1 MAVEDLASK
10 VCIPCMGGVPPLT
23 REEFAP
29 LLAQVPGWEV
39 VDDTKLTRSFSFPDW
54 VTAQAFVVGAGAIA
68 EEAGH
73 HPDLLLRWG
82 EVRAEI
88 YTHKI
93 SGLAEADFIL
103 AAKLSRLYDQENS

>member
-1 MAVEDLASK
+1 MSVDLANK
-10 VCIPCMGGVPPLT
+10 VCIPCMGGVPPMT
-23 REEFAP
+23 HDEIPP

-39 VDDTKLTRSFSFPDW
+39 ENDTKLKRSFSFPDW

-93 SGLAEADFIL
+93 NGLAEADFIL
-103 AAKLSRLYDQENS
+103 AAKLSRLYQQQDS

>member
-1 MAVEDLASK
+1 
-10 VCIPCMGGVPPLT
+10 MGGVPPMT
-23 REEFAP
+23 PEEIAP

-39 VDDTKLTRSFSFPDW
+39 ENDTKLKRSFSFPDW

-88 YTHKI
+88 YPHKI
-93 SGLAEADFIL
+93 NGLAEADFIL
-103 AAKLSRLYDQENS
+103 AAKLSRLYDEQNS

>member
-1 MAVEDLASK
+1 MTDELANR
-10 VCIPCMGGVPPLT
+10 VCIPCQGGIPPMT
-23 REEFAP
+23 REEFDP

-39 VDDTKLTRSFSFPDW
+39 VDDAKLRRTFAFPDW
-54 VTAQAFVVGAGAIA
+54 LTAQSFVVEAGAIA

-82 EVRAEI
+82 EVSAEI

-103 AAKLSRLYDQENS
+103 AAKLSRLYEQRAA

>member
-1 MAVEDLASK
+1 MSVDLASK
-10 VCIPCMGGVPPLT
+10 VCIPCMGGVPPMT
-23 REEFAP
+23 PEEFAP

-39 VDDTKLTRSFSFPDW
+39 VDDTKLNRSFSFPDW
-54 VTAQAFVVGAGAIA
+54 VTAQAFVVAAGAIA

-93 SGLAEADFIL
+93 HGLAEADFIL
-103 AAKLSRLYDQENS
+103 AAKLSRLYEQKS

>member
-1 MAVEDLASK
+1 MSVDLASK
-10 VCIPCMGGVPPLT
+10 VCIPCMGGIPPMT
-23 REEFAP
+23 REEIAP

-39 VDDTKLTRSFSFPDW
+39 LDDKKLYRSFTFPDW
-54 VTAQAFVVGAGAIA
+54 AAAQAFVASAGEIA

-93 SGLAEADFIL
+93 EGLAEADFIL
-103 AAKLSRLYDQENS
+103 AAKLSRLYEQQSS

>member
-1 MAVEDLASK
+1 M
-10 VCIPCMGGVPPLT
+10 T
-23 REEFAP
+23 RAEFAP
-29 LLAQVPGWEV
+29 LLAQVPGWDVE
-39 VDDTKLTRSFSFPDW
+39 DDKKLKRSFSFPDW
-54 VTAQAFVVGAGAIA
+54 VAAQAFVVGAGEIA

-93 SGLAEADFIL
+93 DGLGEADFIL
-103 AAKLSRLYDQENS
+103 AAKLSRLYDQQK

>member
-29 LLAQVPGWEV
+29 LLAQVPGWQV
-39 VDDTKLTRSFSFPDW
+39 VDDTKLTRSFSCPDW
-54 VTAQAFVVGAGAIA
+54 KTAQAFVVGAGAIA

-93 SGLAEADFIL
+93 RGLAEADFIL
-103 AAKLSRLYDQENS
+103 AAKLSRLYEQQHA

>member
-1 MAVEDLASK
+1 MSVDLASK
-10 VCIPCMGGVPPLT
+10 VCIPCMGGVPPMT

-29 LLAQVPGWEV
+29 LLAQIPGWEV
-39 VDDTKLTRSFSFPDW
+39 EDDTKLKRSFSFPDW
-54 VTAQAFVVGAGAIA
+54 ATAQSFVVGAGEIA

-93 SGLAEADFIL
+93 NGLVEADFIL
-103 AAKLSRLYDQENS
+103 AAKLSRLYEQQS

>member
-1 MAVEDLASK
+1 M
-10 VCIPCMGGVPPLT
+10 T
-23 REEFAP
+23 RQEFEP
-29 LLAQVPGWEV
+29 LLAQVPGWET
-39 VDDTKLTRSFSFPDW
+39 VDDSKLTRSFSFSDW
-54 VTAQAFVVGAGAIA
+54 AGAQAFVVAAGEIA

-93 SGLAEADFIL
+93 HGLAEADFIL
-103 AAKLSRLYDQENS
+103 AAKLSRLYGK

>member
-1 MAVEDLASK
+1 M
-10 VCIPCMGGVPPLT
+10 T
-23 REEFAP
+23 REEIAP
-29 LLAQVPGWEV
+29 LLEQVPGWEV
-39 VDDTKLTRSFSFPDW
+39 VDDMKLTRSFSFPDW
-54 VTAQAFVVGAGAIA
+54 AQAQRFVEGAGAIA

-93 SGLAEADFIL
+93 NGLAEADFIL
-103 AAKLSRLYDQENS
+103 AAKLSRLYQQ